1 MTSRLQCIPY
11 TTAVSTISTGYS
23 FELSKLVNLGNS
35 MIMKAPRVPSDL
47 MKLIAAGH
55 KTPSINI

>member
-1 MTSRLQCIPY
+1 MTRLQFIPY
-11 TTAVSTISTGYS
+11 TAAVSTISTGFS
-23 FELSKLVNLGNS
+23 FEFSKLVNLGNS

-55 KTPSINI
+55 KTLSINI